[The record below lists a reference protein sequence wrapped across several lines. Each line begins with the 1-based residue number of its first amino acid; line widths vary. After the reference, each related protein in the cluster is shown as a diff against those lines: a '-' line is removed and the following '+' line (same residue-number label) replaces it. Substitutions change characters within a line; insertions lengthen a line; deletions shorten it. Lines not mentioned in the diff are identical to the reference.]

1 MYCPSSLHASR
12 VGKPPIGSLDTIVA
26 FGGGAFAEMTIV
38 DLSGAIVEWCSSR
51 PS

>member
-12 VGKPPIGSLDTIVA
+12 VGKPPIGSLDTIA
-26 FGGGAFAEMTIV
+26 ALGEGGFAEMIIV
-38 DLSGAIVEWCSSR
+38 DLSGAIVEWCPIR

>member
-12 VGKPPIGSLDTIVA
+12 LGKPPFGSLDMIVA
-26 FGGGAFAEMTIV
+26 FGEGGFVEMTIV
-38 DLSGAIVEWCSSR
+38 DLSGAVGDSCPSR